1 MKRSTLLIGLLVV
14 VALAAAAIF
23 LLARR
28 QGAPTVETEVNMQLT
43 SSAFAAGKPI
53 PALYS
58 CKGRDIS
65 PPLAWTDPPAGTQSL
80 ALIMDDPDAPMG
92 TWDHWVLFNI
102 PAETRALSEAFQ
114 VAAPLTGGKNSWGK
128 TTYGGPCPPS
138 GTHRYFFRLYALD
151 TNLSLSSTAT
161 KADVIAAMQ
170 GHTLGMAELM
180 GVFSK

>member
-1 MKRSTLLIGLLVV
+1 
-14 VALAAAAIF
+14 
-23 LLARR
+23 
-28 QGAPTVETEVNMQLT
+28 MQLT
-43 SSAFAAGKPI
+43 SSAFAAGSPI

-65 PPLAWTDPPAGTQSL
+65 PPLAWSDPPAGTQSF
-80 ALIMDDPDAPMG
+80 ALILDDPDAPVG

-102 PAETRALSEAFQ
+102 PAETRSLPQAFQ
-114 VAAPLTGGKNSWGK
+114 AAAPMVVGKNSWGK
-128 TTYGGPCPPS
+128 PNYGGPCPPS

-151 TNLSLSSTAT
+151 TTLSLSNKAT
-161 KADVIAAMQ
+161 KADVITAMQ